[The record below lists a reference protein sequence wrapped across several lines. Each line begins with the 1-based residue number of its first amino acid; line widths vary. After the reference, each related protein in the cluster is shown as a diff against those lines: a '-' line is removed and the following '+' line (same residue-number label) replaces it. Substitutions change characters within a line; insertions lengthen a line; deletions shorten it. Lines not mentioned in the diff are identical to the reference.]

1 MLKRNVA
8 SGFALVAALV
18 LSLAPVRAR
27 AQEHL
32 SLEEV
37 IDCWSKSLPPSAHGG
52 FTLTWK
58 SGKGEE
64 RKIEG
69 YYWAEQP
76 KDAGRNVIIASKGEA
91 GGKPA
96 AYLIREGDEIGEVWV
111 ATPQAPTAKKVIAR
125 GEAGELYGTD
135 ITFEDF
141 ARFARMLFPG
151 QLRRLDD
158 AVVEGR
164 QTYVVQT
171 RPAPDEGSEYSNI
184 VSALDKEW
192 CVVLRRECFETSYE
206 GGKVARKV
214 ITSDPKA
221 VKHEQ
226 GYARATRA
234 VMTDAKD
241 GSETHVE
248 LVDLTLDAK
257 LIPEFFAP
265 EKLAEKLK

>member
-1 MLKRNVA
+1 MSLLHV
-8 SGFALVAALV
+8 STGFAFATALI
-18 LSLAPVRAR
+18 LALAPLRVSA
-27 AQEHL
+27 EDHL

-69 YYWAEQP
+69 LYWAEQP
-76 KDAGRNVIIASKGEA
+76 KEGGRNVIIASKGDA
-91 GGKPA
+91 AGKPA
-96 AYLIREGDEIGEVWV
+96 AYLVREGDEIGEVWI

-125 GEAGELYGTD
+125 GADGELYGTD

-164 QTYVVQT
+164 QTYVIQT

-192 CVVLRRECFETSYE
+192 CVILRRECFETSYQD
-206 GGKVARKV
+206 GKVARKV

-221 VKHEQ
+221 VKRE
-226 GYARATRA
+226 GGFARATHA

-257 LIPEFFAP
+257 LAPEFFAP